1 MTIGHCASN
10 NAEFS
15 PSLSPPLPPP
25 PVIIERARE
34 TGTNDKGGK
43 EQGIIKREWQVS
55 GGDGIRGEEERFI
68 KRGGG
73 GSKVEGAVYIHI
85 YIT

>member
-1 MTIGHCASN
+1 MLPFSRLIYDRGHCTSN

-15 PSLSPPLPPP
+15 LALPLSPPSPPP
-25 PVIIERARE
+25 PVIMERARE

-55 GGDGIRGEEERFI
+55 GGDGIRGRER
-68 KRGGG
+68 K
-73 GSKVEGAVYIHI
+73 I
-85 YIT
+85 Y